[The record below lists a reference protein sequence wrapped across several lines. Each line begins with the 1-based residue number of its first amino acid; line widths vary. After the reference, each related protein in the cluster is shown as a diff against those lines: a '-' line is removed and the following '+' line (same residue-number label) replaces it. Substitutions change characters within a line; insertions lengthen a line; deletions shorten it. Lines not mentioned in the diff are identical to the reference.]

1 MTVNGAKNLKL
12 NQDKLSR
19 FLIFFVKSNTI
30 LIMGATGFDG
40 DVEFLAACRVW
51 ESLVKH
57 LPKKVNGN
65 VNRPVRTA
73 ANRRRVEVAVAA

>member
-1 MTVNGAKNLKL
+1 
-12 NQDKLSR
+12 
-19 FLIFFVKSNTI
+19 
-30 LIMGATGFDG
+30 MGATGFDG

-65 VNRPVRTA
+65 VNRPPRIA
-73 ANRRRVEVAVAA
+73 ANRRRVEKVALAA